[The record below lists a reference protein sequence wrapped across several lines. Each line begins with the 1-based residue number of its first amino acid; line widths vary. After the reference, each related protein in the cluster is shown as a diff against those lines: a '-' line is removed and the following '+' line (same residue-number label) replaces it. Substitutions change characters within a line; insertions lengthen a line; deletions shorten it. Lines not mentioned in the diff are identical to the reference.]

1 MPEHTS
7 PQTLTVPT
15 RLKSAVRARSLA
27 EEGVA
32 LSMGAT
38 AVIVRGAQAET
49 VWRALESTLRTGF
62 ERATLLE
69 RFPER
74 GRPFLEGILD
84 QLEEHGFLRDL
95 EPELVDPSPVEQAAY
110 AHLESLTRRPYAAL
124 NALRQSTAWVRSS
137 SPPLTSEV
145 VRALKR
151 AGFGQVHVDPSPVPK
166 GPILLT
172 TRLESADGEGAE
184 HLIATGRGLWSVG
197 PRNRPLSPDLSE
209 RLLAWFAGLE
219 GEHRV
224 PDQAALRLT
233 RTLVA
238 AQLALALVAHVARTA
253 EGTIADLDPEFMVTT
268 DELVS
273 EPHTFLLA
281 DPLDPTELERP
292 PAPDPAEPP
301 EVPELL
307 DSITHLWDRV
317 FGPVAEPRPGE
328 LPQLPVGLALAGDV
342 AGCGL
347 TTAQARL
354 DALLGALHRV
364 VWLPTDALVGRGLG
378 STSVTAIG
386 AAVGDLLQ
394 GLPEERW
401 KDVDAPDPSPTARRL
416 WAALTL
422 RSGVPAKL
430 VLRRLDGS
438 GPHRA
443 QVFARSSKNPAA
455 PERPLAGT
463 SVAAD
468 VDSCVQEALIRAVA
482 ATLLTQ
488 EAPHAALPAP
498 ATGTDMATASLARWA
513 FETGAVRVSAPKNAD
528 RWRGLGVHSAVATW
542 N

>member
-7 PQTLTVPT
+7 SQALTAPA

-49 VWRALESTLRTGF
+49 VWRALESTLRAGF
-62 ERATLLE
+62 ERDTLLE

-124 NALRQSTAWVRSS
+124 KALRQSMVRVRSS
-137 SPPLTSEV
+137 SPPLSAEV
-145 VRALKR
+145 VRALQR
-151 AGFGQVHVDPSPVPK
+151 AGFGNVHVDPCPAPK

-184 HLIATGRGLWSVG
+184 HLIAAGRGLWSVG

-209 RLLAWFAGLE
+209 RVVAWFTGLE
-219 GEHRV
+219 NEHRV
-224 PDQAALRLT
+224 PDEAVLRLT

-253 EGTIADLDPEFMVTT
+253 EGAQPDLDPEFMVTT

-281 DPLDPTELERP
+281 APLNPTELERTS
-292 PAPDPAEPP
+292 APDPAEPP

-307 DSITHLWDRV
+307 DSVTHLWDRV
-317 FGPVAEPRPGE
+317 FGPVAEPLPGE
-328 LPQLPVGLALAGDV
+328 LPQLPVGLALAGEV

-354 DALLGALHRV
+354 DALVGALHRV
-364 VWLPTDALVGRGLG
+364 VWLPTDAPAGRGLG
-378 STSVTAIG
+378 LTPVAAIG

-401 KDVDAPDPSPTARRL
+401 KDMGVPDLSPTARRL

-422 RSGVPAKL
+422 RFGVPAEL
-430 VLRRLDGS
+430 VVHRWDDS

-443 QVFARSSKNPAA
+443 QVFVRSSKDSAVPK
-455 PERPLAGT
+455 RPLAGT

-468 VDSCVQEALIRAVA
+468 VDSCVQEALLRAVA
-482 ATLLTQ
+482 ATQLTE
-488 EAPHAALPAP
+488 EAPHVDLPTT
-498 ATGTDMATASLARWA
+498 ATGTDVATASLTRWA
-513 FETGAVRVSAPKNAD
+513 FETGTIRVFTPTGAD
-528 RWRGLGVHSAVATW
+528 RWRELGVHSAVATW